1 MRVGGAGRDRKNCYR
16 ELLLSWQMDSVL
28 FLKVH
33 LHSATLNEKVT
44 RTAFCFLRRTLEGG
58 DQ

>member
-44 RTAFCFLRRTLEGG
+44 RTAFVF
-58 DQ
+58 